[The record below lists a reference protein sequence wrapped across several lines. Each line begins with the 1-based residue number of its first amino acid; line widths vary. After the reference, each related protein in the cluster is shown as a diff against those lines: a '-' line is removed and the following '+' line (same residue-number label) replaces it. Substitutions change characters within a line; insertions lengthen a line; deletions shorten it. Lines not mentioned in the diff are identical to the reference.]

1 MINSIYNSSDT
12 TRHKN
17 SFKNSKSETFS
28 AQERF
33 KNTLA
38 QIFQN
43 IKSKDVETVYND
55 QYK

>member
-12 TRHKN
+12 TKHKN
-17 SFKNSKSETFS
+17 SFKNSKFETFS

-33 KNTLA
+33 KDTLA

-43 IKSKDVETVYND
+43 IKSKDVGTHRL
-55 QYK
+55 K